1 MGKTWM
7 YRFFGAGKLPQKLR
21 EKLQAEEIVLLDE
34 GISGSITYQNFRAPG
49 KVSNW
54 KRSMFTGAVVLTKR
68 RFVGLAYIRP
78 VINLPYDDPRLPAV
92 QVTQPEPEVLCVAFD
107 AATFHDDWSGSI
119 ECCFKTVHTHQIRC
133 ALERRGL

>member
-21 EKLQAEEIVLLDE
+21 EKLEAEEIVLLDE
-34 GISGSITYQNFRAPG
+34 GIGGSITYENFRAPG
-49 KVSNW
+49 KASNW
-54 KRSMFTGAVVLTKR
+54 KRSIFTGAVVLTKT
-68 RFVGLAYIRP
+68 RFVGLAYVRP

-92 QVTQPEPEVLCVAFD
+92 QVTLPEPEVLSVAFD

-119 ECCFKTVHTHQIRC
+119 ECRFKTAHAQQIRD
-133 ALERRGL
+133 ALMRRGA

>member
-21 EKLQAEEIVLLDE
+21 EKLEAEEIVLLDE

-119 ECCFKTVHTHQIRC
+119 ECRFKTVYTQQIRY
-133 ALERRGL
+133 ALERCGL